1 MPIEI
6 RELVIRAV
14 AIPEREDTEEGL
26 EAEAGPR
33 QPAESLDG
41 QEAIIQECVRQ
52 VLRILR
58 KEKER

>member
-14 AIPEREDTEEGL
+14 TLVDQEADRDSSKADGL
-26 EAEAGPR
+26 CPPLGID
-33 QPAESLDG
+33 EST
-41 QEAIIQECVRQ
+41 EAIIQECVRQ

-58 KEKER
+58 QEKER